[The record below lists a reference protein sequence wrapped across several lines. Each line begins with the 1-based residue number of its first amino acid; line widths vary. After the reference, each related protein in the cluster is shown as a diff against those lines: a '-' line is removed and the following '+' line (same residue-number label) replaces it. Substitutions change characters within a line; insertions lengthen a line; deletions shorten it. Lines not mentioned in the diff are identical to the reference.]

1 MSRDATELPLGSTAA
16 GGNRL
21 LAEPAFELLLSEI
34 IAYTGAYVSHTA
46 ASRATDVLRA
56 SEAGG
61 PEEDELGDRVGGSE
75 GSEDSDG
82 GVLVEPSPASV
93 GVGNALLPSDQAH
106 QMEARIESMGYEV
119 GYRLVERTCQ
129 RRWMGG
135 DQLEAIKFVCKDLW
149 SEVFKKQVD
158 KLQTD
163 HQGTFVLKD
172 NDFRWTSRY
181 AEDDSVGSR
190 DLVARLLQLP
200 CGLVR
205 GALANLGLAAVVRAT
220 FLDDRGGALTLPAVS
235 FTIKI
240 R

>member
-1 MSRDATELPLGSTAA
+1 MRGSSIFLGGFLLRDNMQIRCCWISPSGAPVKSWRSVAARCRCQQQHDIVAMSRDATELPLGSTAA

-93 GVGNALLPSDQAH
+93 GVGNALLP
-106 QMEARIESMGYEV
+106 
-119 GYRLVERTCQ
+119 
-129 RRWMGG
+129 
-135 DQLEAIKFVCKDLW
+135 
-149 SEVFKKQVD
+149 
-158 KLQTD
+158 
-163 HQGTFVLKD
+163 
-172 NDFRWTSRY
+172 
-181 AEDDSVGSR
+181 
-190 DLVARLLQLP
+190 
-200 CGLVR
+200 
-205 GALANLGLAAVVRAT
+205 
-220 FLDDRGGALTLPAVS
+220 VS
-235 FTIKI
+235 FSANTAL
-240 R
+240 RLRQRCLYL